1 MCDMLI
7 FKWVSTRE
15 LHVIFKKWSVFHIH
29 FINISQINWK
39 RLEWWTSFSNS
50 FANLNFRWLLVYHP
64 KHGSTFIFLLNTG
77 HLKITMHKNKDKE
90 GENSSVFIR
99 TSQKWFPCLSDISL
113 KDFIVLKIFQQIL
126 RVPPIFWVSHQ

>member
-1 MCDMLI
+1 MNKCIWLI
-7 FKWVSTRE
+7 
-15 LHVIFKKWSVFHIH
+15 
-29 FINISQINWK
+29 QIRNSARLSLYSALCILK
-39 RLEWWTSFSNS
+39 RGENKP
-50 FANLNFRWLLVYHP
+50 LLIPRAIDLAIVCPLLYLTDR
-64 KHGSTFIFLLNTG
+64 STFIFLLNTG

-126 RVPPIFWVSHQ
+126 RVPPIS